1 MKKPLYVERQNRH
14 NLFGLGKTYE
24 TVIKGSEIKS
34 DYLLS
39 LMNEMKGHQRK
50 AA

>member
-1 MKKPLYVERQNRH
+1 MWKDKINTISLAWER
-14 NLFGLGKTYE
+14 KTYE